1 MRFPTTLLCGTL
13 LCSLGVQA
21 QDCPEAQP
29 AALTLPELLARGV
42 CLDPRLTQQG
52 FELVR
57 TRGVVA
63 EASATNAWQVSL
75 QAGPSASV
83 QQGSD
88 SDTHSATASANLSV
102 SRLLSDGGLTQ
113 HRITQR
119 EHESVAAQADQDA
132 ARLDIL
138 RDLASAW
145 SDAREAQAALLAAR
159 RLLDAARASD
169 EITRAR
175 FAAGSATQVD
185 VLSAAANL
193 AQAHR
198 EFVSSEVGWRR
209 RQAILAERLSWPA
222 ETPVVLHDDEQA
234 WLQSLARKIG
244 NNAPEISSEQHPQ
257 LRAQVQR
264 LQARRA
270 ALDVAR
276 AEEGS
281 VLSVSGATGPNVT
294 RSNAGLVPGYE
305 TTHRWNSQ
313 VALTWSMPLSDG
325 GARRARVAQAQ
336 AQVDSALAQQQSLL
350 RNLRE
355 TLWQHW
361 TAWRGSAAEV
371 SAAHAARDAAAAA
384 ESAQHGRYLAG
395 AGTLAEWI
403 SAQSDLSARSRQASS
418 AEQTRLR
425 AAVGTVHALG
435 LLSLDMEP

>member
-1 MRFPTTLLCGTL
+1 MRFSTTLLCGTL
-13 LCSLGVQA
+13 LCSLVVQA
-21 QDCPEAQP
+21 QECPQAQP

-42 CLDPRLTQQG
+42 CLGPRLAQQG
-52 FELVR
+52 FELAR
-57 TRGVVA
+57 TRDVVA
-63 EASATNAWQVSL
+63 EAAATNAWQVSV
-75 QAGPSASV
+75 QAGPSASA

-88 SDTHSATASANLSV
+88 SDTHSATASANLAV

-113 HRITQR
+113 HRIAQR
-119 EHESVAAQADQDA
+119 EHESVAALADQDA

-159 RLLDAARASD
+159 KLLDAARASD
-169 EITRAR
+169 EIARAR

-185 VLSAAANL
+185 VLTATANL
-193 AQAHR
+193 AQAQR
-198 EFVSSEVGWRR
+198 EFVSSEVGWHR
-209 RQAILAERLSWPA
+209 RQAILTERLGWSA
-222 ETPVVLHDDEQA
+222 QTPVVLHGEEHA

-244 NNAPEISSEQHPQ
+244 DHVPEISSEQHPQ

-264 LQARRA
+264 LQARRE
-270 ALDVAR
+270 ALEVAR

-281 VLSVSGATGPNVT
+281 VLSISGGTGPNVT
-294 RSNAGLVPGYE
+294 RSNAGLVPGYK

-325 GARRARVAQAQ
+325 GARRARIAQAQ

-371 SAAHAARDAAAAA
+371 SAAHAALDAAVAA
-384 ESAQHGRYLAG
+384 ENAQHGRYRAG

-403 SAQSDLSARSRQASS
+403 SAQSDLSTRSRQAAS
-418 AEQTRLR
+418 AEQSQLR
-425 AAVGTVHALG
+425 AAVGTAHALG
-435 LLSLDMEP
+435 LLSLDIEP